1 DLDQIL
7 AQIEKLEGG
16 NEPKCYATATRL
28 EDFMFGTPLT
38 DNARFHK
45 NNLQKQRIVAA
56 WSRASQLAKK
66 QVSKAVTVPQ
76 LTQAINDIFSYQ
88 VDAKG
93 HWQVKYATGNSLQ
106 IHKDDKRQYASIAYS
121 LRTLLAVQQE
131 SLLDLND
138 DKLPLSSA
146 AVSHITDALDLYT
159 LSVLKIADQQ
169 ARLNNQFE
177 ISKNQLSSV
186 WQALGGQTAKPP
198 HQAHK
203 RTAAAP
209 KKAIKLNLL
218 KSIVEQKVRSYA
230 AYNQISNQLFVRNL
244 QVYFARNRWPADDKT
259 ATAFRQLFTETV
271 IAFAADFYSGA
282 QQVALKNGHRL
293 ITEADVSQFAQTFIP
308 HHINQYEDAI
318 FFPKL
323 ARDQQVTIESYDM
336 DAFRDSGIHW
346 RYLQF
351 AVLDTNYQAY
361 LEPDPFA
368 AELLVENI
376 AQFGVLMLRMTGQ
389 VGRALGDKR
398 IALSHFEKAFELI
411 QSRVQQHGQIKTV
424 AKTDNSTALTS
435 SPSLGVN
442 ISDDKSNNKTDKPK
456 QPQLFTDITAESGID
471 FMHRSSD
478 WLNRLLRSY
487 LKTGD
492 DTGTITIPPAFGGS
506 GVAAQDINNDGLP
519 DLLILSG
526 LGNRLYVNRGKQ
538 NYEDITKSA
547 GLVWTRESDNQP
559 GEPRQP
565 LIADLDNDGLQD
577 IVITYVNDTHRVYRN
592 LGNEKFAD
600 VTDQSGLGGVD
611 LVGGP
616 ATVFDFD
623 NDGLLDIYIT

>member
-1 DLDQIL
+1 MKSQIKSLLLSSSCALICLFSASLWANASSDLDQIL

-16 NEPKCYATATRL
+16 NEPKCYATASRL
-28 EDFMFGTPLT
+28 EDFMFGTPLS
-38 DNARFHK
+38 DIARFHK
-45 NNLQKQRIVAA
+45 NNLQKQWIVAV
-56 WSRASQLAKK
+56 WNRASQLAKK
-66 QVSKAVTVPQ
+66 QAKKPVTVAQ
-76 LTQAINDIFSYQ
+76 LTKAINDIFSYQ

-177 ISKNQLSSV
+177 IGKNQLSSV

-198 HQAHK
+198 HQPANQPSKPLTHSSASTLK
-203 RTAAAP
+203 VTKTAP
-209 KKAIKLNLL
+209 QKAIELNLL

-259 ATAFRQLFTETV
+259 ATEFRQLFTETV

-308 HHINQYEDAI
+308 HQINQYEDAI

-323 ARDQQVTIESYDM
+323 AREQQVTIESYDM

-351 AVLDTNYQAY
+351 AVLDPNYQAY

-398 IALSHFEKAFELI
+398 IALSHFKKAFELI
-411 QSRVQQHGQIKTV
+411 QSRVQKHGQIKTV
-424 AKTDNSTALTS
+424 AKNDTKAALKS
-435 SPSLGVN
+435 SPSL
-442 ISDDKSNNKTDKPK
+442 SDNKSDNKTDKPK
-456 QPQLFTDITAESGID
+456 QTQLFTDVTAESGID

-492 DTGTITIPPAFGGS
+492 DTGTIIIPPAFGGS
-506 GVAAQDINNDGLP
+506 G
-519 DLLILSG
+519 
-526 LGNRLYVNRGKQ
+526 
-538 NYEDITKSA
+538 
-547 GLVWTRESDNQP
+547 
-559 GEPRQP
+559 
-565 LIADLDNDGLQD
+565 
-577 IVITYVNDTHRVYRN
+577 
-592 LGNEKFAD
+592 
-600 VTDQSGLGGVD
+600 
-611 LVGGP
+611 
-616 ATVFDFD
+616 
-623 NDGLLDIYIT
+623 